1 MSGWIKVHRKVQDH
15 WIFKEQREFSRF
27 EAWLDILL
35 CANHSEQKVIIQ
47 GTVYTVKQGES
58 LHSLETW
65 AKRWNWSKT
74 KVRRFFDTLTK
85 ELMIVTTNE
94 TKTTRVTICNYAS
107 YQVERN
113 ADETT
118 KKRRKN
124 ASETQTA
131 PNKNEEND
139 KNENKVVINVQAF
152 VEWFNNMKLKHKG
165 VKGKVLNLNKTDLN
179 NLTQLKK
186 DGYTSEDF
194 EHAFICMC
202 NSQWVKEN
210 NMATPSHFLRNENFI
225 KYLHTDLPTN
235 KFKVAWD

>member
-47 GTVYTVKQGES
+47 GTVYIVKQGES

-65 AKRWNWSKT
+65 SKRWNWSKS
-74 KVRRFFDTLTK
+74 KVKRFFDTLTK

-113 ADETT
+113 ADDTPT
-118 KKRRKN
+118 KRTRN
-124 ASETQTA
+124 ADETQTK
-131 PNKNEEND
+131 PNKNEENE
-139 KNENKVVINVQAF
+139 KNENNIPTLDEF
-152 VEWFNNMKLKHKG
+152 VAYGIQQLPDVNTEALRLKYSSWVESNWIVTVG
-165 VKGKVLNLNKTDLN
+165 GKTRPIKNWKSTLN
-179 NLTQLKK
+179 NTL
-186 DGYTSEDF
+186 
-194 EHAFICMC
+194 
-202 NSQWVKEN
+202 
-210 NMATPSHFLRNENFI
+210 P
-225 KYLHTDLPTN
+225 YLPKMIIQPIDPLVVEM
-235 KFKVAWD
+235 KRQRQMYGLE